1 MNLIGTPDYIAPEI
15 INQTS
20 FSNYTIDWW
29 SLGVMAYELI
39 IGTRPFCADTIDEVI
54 DNITNFNIE
63 WPEVGD
69 EEGMITSE
77 AKDFISKLLNKDFT
91 QRLGVYG
98 AEELKNHP
106 FMAGID
112 WEKVKSSA
120 TVFLPRKMTR
130 ISDLMTMEE
139 DKALRKEIEDFM
151 RGDLSGKKV
160 QNLNL
165 SSFIRFDLLKSET
178 I

>member
-63 WPEVGD
+63 WPEVG
-69 EEGMITSE
+69 
-77 AKDFISKLLNKDFT
+77 
-91 QRLGVYG
+91 Y
-98 AEELKNHP
+98 
-106 FMAGID
+106 
-112 WEKVKSSA
+112 
-120 TVFLPRKMTR
+120 
-130 ISDLMTMEE
+130 
-139 DKALRKEIEDFM
+139 
-151 RGDLSGKKV
+151 
-160 QNLNL
+160 
-165 SSFIRFDLLKSET
+165 
-178 I
+178 